1 MPSQN
6 RPQYQTVEVR
16 PEGSRRPSSLAPSSP
31 NPGSPGKSVHWD
43 KDSIVKAATRQ
54 LKPVE
59 QWSLYYFESHA
70 RQCRACLNPLDVY
83 QSGRHLCDTGYSL
96 AQDVAE
102 HVFRHDGVVYSCI
115 KEDYKLVPVEL
126 PEGYCQTA
134 QLLRAKERKH
144 KKLGRPKAIIS
155 HDSTGVPQPETTY
168 NDCARK
174 EVIIE
179 PGRTPRRHKTKHKNA
194 VVVDDAGEQ
203 RQPAPAVQE
212 QKERRGSSHYEDLK
226 RRWKEIY
233 LVEER
238 YPDRERRSRRYS
250 YYVDDC

>member
-1 MPSQN
+1 MPSQS
-6 RPQYQTVEVR
+6 RAQYRTVEVR
-16 PEGSRRPSSLAPSSP
+16 PEGPKKPSNLAPSSP
-31 NPGSPGKSVHWD
+31 TPGSPGKSVHWD

-70 RQCRACLNPLDVY
+70 RQCCACLNPLDVY
-83 QSGRHLCDTGYSL
+83 QSGRRLCETGYSL

-126 PEGYCQTA
+126 PDEYYQTV
-134 QLLRAKERKH
+134 QLLRAKERKL
-144 KKLGRPKAIIS
+144 KKLGRPKPIIS
-155 HDSTGVPQPETTY
+155 HDSTAVRQPGIIYDDYT
-168 NDCARK
+168 RK

-179 PGRTPRRHKTKHKNA
+179 PGRTPRRHDSKHKKA
-194 VVVDDAGEQ
+194 VVVNDADEQ

-212 QKERRGSSHYEDLK
+212 QKERRGSLYYEDLK
-226 RRWKEIY
+226 RRRKEAY
-233 LVEER
+233 RVEVRIPE
-238 YPDRERRSRRYS
+238 RERRTRRHS
-250 YYVDDC
+250 CYVDDC